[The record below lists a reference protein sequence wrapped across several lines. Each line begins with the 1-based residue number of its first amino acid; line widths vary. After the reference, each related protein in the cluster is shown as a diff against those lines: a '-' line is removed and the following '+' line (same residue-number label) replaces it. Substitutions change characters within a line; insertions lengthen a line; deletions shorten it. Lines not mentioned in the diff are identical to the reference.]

1 MASAD
6 QRNEVV
12 NRASAYRGTRFR
24 GATERAAT
32 LQPLSQRKVLL
43 ASVSVW
49 FVTFGFCMLVA
60 NYAGAAET
68 KNVQELW
75 QASPHADRES
85 ESFRH
90 WDEDGEIPVSCA
102 ACHSTTGFLDYTG
115 EDGSPALSVDAAVP
129 PDTVVGCSACHH
141 DAVESLE
148 SIPFPSGF
156 SVSDGGGSTSCL
168 VCHQG
173 RLSTVQVDEKLDGL
187 EADTI
192 SPELS
197 FLNVHY
203 RAAAASLYGTD
214 AKGGYEYAGKTY
226 AGRFAHP
233 EPLDSCSG
241 CHDAHALT
249 VSADQCSS
257 CHQGVTDDTLASIRL
272 GSPDIDG
279 DGNTNTGVAAE
290 LATLHSLL
298 GNAIQRYASSVS
310 DKAIVYSDSS
320 YPYYFNDSD
329 GDGASSAAEA
339 AYPNRYQSWTPRL
352 LRAAYNF
359 QFVAKD
365 PGIWAHNPRY
375 GAQLLI
381 DSLEDLGEKVTLELP
396 EFSRP

>member
-1 MASAD
+1 MSITD
-6 QRNEVV
+6 QRNEMV
-12 NRASAYRGTRFR
+12 NGALPYRDTRLRAV
-24 GATERAAT
+24 T
-32 LQPLSQRKVLL
+32 LFGSLSRLKVLL
-43 ASVSVW
+43 ASVSIW
-49 FVTFGFCMLVA
+49 FVTFGFGMLVA
-60 NYAGAAET
+60 DYAGAADSE
-68 KNVQELW
+68 NIQQRW

-90 WDEDGEIPVSCA
+90 WDEDGEIPVNCA
-102 ACHSTTGFLDYTG
+102 GCHSMTGFLDYTG
-115 EDGSPALSVDAAVP
+115 EDGTPALSVDTAVP
-129 PDTVVGCSACHH
+129 PGTVIGCSTCHH
-141 DAVESLE
+141 DAVDKLE

-156 SVSDGGGSTSCL
+156 SVSDGGSSTPCL

-173 RLSTVQVDEKLDGL
+173 RLSTVQVDEKLDKL

-203 RAAAASLYGTD
+203 RAAAASLYGNE
-214 AKGGYEYAGKTY
+214 AKGGYEYPGKTY
-226 AGRFAHP
+226 AGKFTHP
-233 EPLDSCSG
+233 EPLNSCSG

-257 CHQGVTDDTLASIRL
+257 CHEGVTDDTLASIRL

-279 DGNTNTGVAAE
+279 DGDINAGVAAE

-298 GNAIQRYASSVS
+298 GDGIQQYASNVS
-310 DKAIVYSDSS
+310 GKAVVYSDSN

-329 GDGASSAAEA
+329 GDGTSSAEEA
-339 AYPNRYQSWTPRL
+339 VYPNRYQSWTPRL
-352 LRAAYNF
+352 LRAAYNY

-365 PGIWAHNPRY
+365 PGVWAHNPRY

-381 DSLEDLGEKVTLELP
+381 DSIEDLAAKVTLDLP
-396 EFSRP
+396 DFSRP